1 MNIWFLAENWIKH
14 HVSSTVDSSRS
25 EHLQLW
31 LVHHYLTTRLEKKR
45 EREKPSVC
53 CVISWSVHRFRSC
66 TKSAVTYNP
75 KHTLWYIFF
84 SIWHNSDMLM
94 SLLFHG
100 GECEL
105 LKWLFNKSDWQ
116 EQKRVK
122 HLGVFFLHL
131 ESQDCKLPDSFKRD
145 FQPSWHTKRGGVWIE
160 VWVSVCCNWFSG
172 NEPAA
177 WEKCQWAHWAT
188 GKWSTLN
195 SWGLPNDVFPY
206 FWQLF
211 FP

>member
-1 MNIWFLAENWIKH
+1 M
-14 HVSSTVDSSRS
+14 
-25 EHLQLW
+25 
-31 LVHHYLTTRLEKKR
+31 
-45 EREKPSVC
+45 
-53 CVISWSVHRFRSC
+53 
-66 TKSAVTYNP
+66 
-75 KHTLWYIFF
+75 
-84 SIWHNSDMLM
+84 
-94 SLLFHG
+94 

-211 FP
+211 PPNTCLMLLLFLSSGLHQLCWCTCCPLSFVAEKCATPLGRSLWESSRVSTVPPPLLTPRQTGLPSSH